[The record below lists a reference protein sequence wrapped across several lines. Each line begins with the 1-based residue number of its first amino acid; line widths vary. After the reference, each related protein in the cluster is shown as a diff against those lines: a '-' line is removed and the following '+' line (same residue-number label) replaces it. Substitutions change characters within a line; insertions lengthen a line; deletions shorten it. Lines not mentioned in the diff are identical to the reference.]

1 MFYYNSSGDH
11 LFTCGAIFWP
21 PHCDTGPD
29 YIVSAFDNED
39 EFMVFIYGSGYRYA
53 CGSWNKKT
61 YLYATSDVT
70 VTHDESAVGLV
81 EMK

>member
-53 CGSWNKKT
+53 CGS
-61 YLYATSDVT
+61 
-70 VTHDESAVGLV
+70 
-81 EMK
+81 